1 MSHHGLL
8 VQIKG
13 DWEFLAN
20 KVGLPSWSATAIC
33 AWCRAAQDNWKLLQN
48 RECVGRWSLSSEDYF
63 GRLRG
68 EGKAVCPLFA
78 APAVTRDTVCIDW
91 MHTVDQGVSQDL
103 QGGALWVLVARGPG
117 PNQKARLR
125 DLFLSLQEFYK
136 EQRSPSVLDNLTLEM
151 FKTRGSPA
159 KLKSKA
165 HECRCLLPFT
175 AREVERMWR
184 SEPNDPILQHLH
196 RALASLWEL
205 QEMSTT
211 RPFPAEEAKRAVD
224 RISNSWGHLED
235 LDPDIFR
242 VKPKLHLLQHLVGQ
256 VAAVHGAP
264 SMYWCYLEED
274 WGGRMVRLA
283 KVWGRT
289 PKVGKFVQRVFQK
302 ALALLLV

>member
-1 MSHHGLL
+1 
-8 VQIKG
+8 
-13 DWEFLAN
+13 
-20 KVGLPSWSATAIC
+20 
-33 AWCRAAQDNWKLLQN
+33 
-48 RECVGRWSLSSEDYF
+48 
-63 GRLRG
+63 
-68 EGKAVCPLFA
+68 
-78 APAVTRDTVCIDW
+78 
-91 MHTVDQGVSQDL
+91 
-103 QGGALWVLVARGPG
+103 
-117 PNQKARLR
+117 
-125 DLFLSLQEFYK
+125 
-136 EQRSPSVLDNLTLEM
+136 
-151 FKTRGSPA
+151 
-159 KLKSKA
+159 
-165 HECRCLLPFT
+165 
-175 AREVERMWR
+175 MWR